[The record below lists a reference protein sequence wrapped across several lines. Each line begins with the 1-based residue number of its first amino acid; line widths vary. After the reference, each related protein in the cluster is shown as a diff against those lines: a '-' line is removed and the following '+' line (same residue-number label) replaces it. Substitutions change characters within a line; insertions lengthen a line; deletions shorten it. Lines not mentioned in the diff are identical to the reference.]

1 MYAMCIYCIRYLQCE
16 NGIPTEKL
24 CPDGLFFNSKA
35 SIFSYPCQ
43 YPPEVDCEGRT
54 QLRKFFKDYNSYKIS
69 IAFTFVVVYTSS
81 WLYESVYRPSHA
93 IKIKIKPT
101 FFFLCKSLT

>member
-1 MYAMCIYCIRYLQCE
+1 MYCFIVRYLQCE
-16 NGIPTEKL
+16 NGIPAEKL

-54 QLRKFFKDYNSYKIS
+54 QLRKLFKTTIHTT
-69 IAFTFVVVYTSS
+69 IP
-81 WLYESVYRPSHA
+81 L
-93 IKIKIKPT
+93 
-101 FFFLCKSLT
+101 L

>member
-1 MYAMCIYCIRYLQCE
+1 MNIIRYLQCE

-24 CPDGLFFNSKA
+24 CPDGLFFNSKT

-54 QLRKFFKDYNSYKIS
+54 QLRKSFKTM
-69 IAFTFVVVYTSS
+69 ARVVV
-81 WLYESVYRPSHA
+81 
-93 IKIKIKPT
+93 
-101 FFFLCKSLT
+101 

>member
-1 MYAMCIYCIRYLQCE
+1 MYYIIRYLQCE

-54 QLRKFFKDYNSYKIS
+54 QLRKLFKTI
-69 IAFTFVVVYTSS
+69 VY
-81 WLYESVYRPSHA
+81 V
-93 IKIKIKPT
+93 I
-101 FFFLCKSLT
+101 FLAHCIHDS